1 MTAPFLPRLRHHFT
15 DLLRLAW
22 PVMLSRAGIL
32 IMAFCDIAMLGRYG
46 GGEVGVSNLGLSIFV
61 PALVVTIGLT
71 SGMVP
76 VISQAFGAG
85 HWEECG
91 RAWRRAMVW
100 GAVLSLFGIWL
111 TWQGG
116 DILLWLGAQGM
127 GPTVDLAQRGGAVA
141 QALAP
146 GLLAQVLFAV
156 CAFYLESTRR
166 PRFAMLAML
175 VANLLNLALNWVF
188 IFGHLG
194 VPEMGAVGAAI
205 ASTLARFAALGL
217 MLWYIFSQAEPRAA
231 GVTGPWE
238 TFWGPG
244 GWRAGWP
251 MRKLGFSAGVS
262 NGFETVGFASMSLF
276 AGRLGSE
283 ALDAYSISHNM
294 VSTLFMVGLG
304 LAIAT
309 GVRVGIELG
318 KGRPEEASF
327 AGWTG
332 LLAALVIMG
341 GLGLAVC
348 LLRDQ
353 VAWIY
358 TDDPVIQ
365 ARVAGI
371 FLISAFVFL
380 PDTAQIV
387 MGQAVR
393 ALGDAWVPIL
403 CYGIAFTVLMIPM
416 GWVMVEDFG
425 WDERGLVI
433 SIITACLLAT
443 VTLAWRFHHLTIR
456 G

>member
-1 MTAPFLPRLRHHFT
+1 MTPAFWPRLAYHIT

-32 IMAFCDIAMLGRYG
+32 TMAFCDIAMLGRYG

-61 PALVVTIGLT
+61 PALVLIIGLT

-76 VISQAFGAG
+76 VISTAFGAG
-85 HWEECG
+85 QWQECG

-100 GAVLSLFGIWL
+100 GLVLSVFGIWL
-111 TWQGG
+111 VCQGET
-116 DILLWLGAQGM
+116 LLGWFGQTAEM
-127 GPTVDLAQRGGAVA
+127 SDRGGAVA
-141 QALAP
+141 IALAP

-166 PRFAMLAML
+166 PSFAMIAMLA
-175 VANLLNLALNWVF
+175 ANLVNLGLNWVF

-194 VPEMGAVGAAI
+194 FPEMGAVGAAI
-205 ASTLARFAALGL
+205 ASTIARFAALGL
-217 MLWYIFSQAEPRAA
+217 MLVFIYNQSNLREA
-231 GVTGPWE
+231 GITGPWE

-251 MRKLGFSAGVS
+251 MRKLGFSAGIS
-262 NGFETVGFASMSLF
+262 NGFETIGFASMSLF

-309 GVRVGIELG
+309 GVRVGIEQG
-318 KGRPEEASF
+318 KGRPDEATF

-332 LLAALVIMG
+332 LLAALLIMG
-341 GLGLAVC
+341 GLGVLIYTQ
-348 LLRDQ
+348 RDT

-371 FLISAFVFL
+371 FLVSAFVFL

-403 CYGIAFTVLMIPM
+403 CYLIAFTVLMIPM
-416 GWVMVEDFG
+416 GWIMIAEFG
-425 WDERGLVI
+425 WDERGLVLA
-433 SIITACLLAT
+433 IITGCSLAT
-443 VTLAWRFHHLTIR
+443 VTLAWRFWALTTR
-456 G
+456 GRV